1 MVIVKPATVIAWHR
15 KGYRAYWWAKS
26 RAGRVGRPRIPR
38 KHIDFIS
45 RISQEH
51 PEWGEDRI
59 SEELSAKFGVS
70 HSGSTV
76 RRYMVSRRKGPRGDQ
91 TWRTFIKNHAK
102 QVWSCDFVTQ
112 YTALFST
119 VYVLVI
125 MEIGSRRVTQ
135 VGVTTSPTL
144 EWVKQQMRDATPYD
158 ATPRFLVHDNDG
170 IFGQF
175 KRKVTVE
182 KNGKKRSYRCALDL
196 WLREV
201 IGIEGL
207 PIPYGAPNANPHIE
221 RFARTLRVEAL
232 NHFIF
237 LSEEDVRRVVMEF
250 IRYYNGARPS
260 QAIHAIPDP
269 YPELREPPPTD
280 GELVGLPVLGGLH
293 HDYRLTA

>member
-1 MVIVKPATVIAWHR
+1 MAPMHTFLGVMLSLLRSTFKCRAALALENAALRQQLGVYLRKQKRPRLRAGDRIFWMALSRWWSGWEGSLAIVTPATVIAWHR
-15 KGYRAYWWAKS
+15 RGFRAYWRAKS

-125 MEIGSRRVTQ
+125 MEVGSRRRLKSASQ
-135 VGVTTSPTL
+135 RL
-144 EWVKQQMRDATPYD
+144 
-158 ATPRFLVHDNDG
+158 L
-170 IFGQF
+170 
-175 KRKVTVE
+175 
-182 KNGKKRSYRCALDL
+182 RST
-196 WLREV
+196 
-201 IGIEGL
+201 G
-207 PIPYGAPNANPHIE
+207 
-221 RFARTLRVEAL
+221 
-232 NHFIF
+232 
-237 LSEEDVRRVVMEF
+237 
-250 IRYYNGARPS
+250 
-260 QAIHAIPDP
+260 
-269 YPELREPPPTD
+269 
-280 GELVGLPVLGGLH
+280 
-293 HDYRLTA
+293 